1 MLKNLD
7 INTVTYESIWILIIE
22 IFYNVRIS
30 NRIKKS
36 TKHDGQR

>member
-1 MLKNLD
+1 MLKNLE

-30 NRIKKS
+30 NRINTMDSVKNL
-36 TKHDGQR
+36 